1 MDGWNTTFLLGR
13 ELFRGHV
20 KLRGGNFLYLSDLR
34 FLYLYLYLSPVLKVS
49 TDRKLSKRSE
59 MVICL
64 LLSEVWEKKK
74 HLMIG
79 FSATVMVFLFEHG
92 CKCWQLECTWSV
104 EYCSEHVFII
114 NLSTSIFHLISLVGE
129 DWGNW
134 WICSAS
140 LGCNNLGILGS
151 YTEKKLRPRWKVSEM
166 LVMEV
171 DRSHPR
177 NAASIY

>member
-1 MDGWNTTFLLGR
+1 MDGWNTTFLFGR

-92 CKCWQLECTWSV
+92 CKC
-104 EYCSEHVFII
+104 
-114 NLSTSIFHLISLVGE
+114 
-129 DWGNW
+129 
-134 WICSAS
+134 
-140 LGCNNLGILGS
+140 
-151 YTEKKLRPRWKVSEM
+151 
-166 LVMEV
+166 
-171 DRSHPR
+171 
-177 NAASIY
+177 